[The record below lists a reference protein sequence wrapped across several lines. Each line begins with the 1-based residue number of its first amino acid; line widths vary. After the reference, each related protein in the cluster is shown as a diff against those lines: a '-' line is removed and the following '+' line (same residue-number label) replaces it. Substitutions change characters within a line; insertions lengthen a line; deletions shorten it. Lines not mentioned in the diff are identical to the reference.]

1 MNLGYRPRVKGV
13 RHEVS
18 RITVVAVAVSRVHRE
33 ELTPRR
39 RKIGEQRQEDPA
51 REKSKGEE
59 GGRKGKKKPQNVSLS
74 ASARMESRNS
84 ASKVGGRSNLSPN
97 KFQPLDCGE

>member
-1 MNLGYRPRVKGV
+1 M
-13 RHEVS
+13 S

-33 ELTPRR
+33 RGRARAAEEENWRTAAGTCERAIEE
-39 RKIGEQRQEDPA
+39 KGGE
-51 REKSKGEE
+51 G

-74 ASARMESRNS
+74 ASARIESRNS